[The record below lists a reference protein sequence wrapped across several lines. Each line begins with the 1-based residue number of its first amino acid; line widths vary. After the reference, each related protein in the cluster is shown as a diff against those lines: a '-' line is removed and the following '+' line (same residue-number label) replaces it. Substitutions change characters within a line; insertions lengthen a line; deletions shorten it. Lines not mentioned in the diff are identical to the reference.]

1 MQTYLKRL
9 DELAGTSDNEGSA
22 IQWLER
28 VAFVFLVLMVVSAPH
43 SIAATQIAWL
53 TGMFVWAISL
63 ALRVGSGVRR
73 SSGPPRPLSIA
84 LLLFFAWSVLTSW
97 TSYAPDISINK
108 LRGAAIF
115 LIFYFV
121 FYNVR
126 NRKAAHF
133 LAFALIVSCM
143 VNVLWTPVQRLLGR
157 GVEIH
162 GLAPDGPLAKALL
175 LEGDTLLEANGKKL
189 REPADVLAA
198 IEANEITKIKF
209 YRPDFEFV
217 VNVKRADLLAGGD
230 AASQLGFS
238 SWKKSRNWRSTGFY
252 GHYTTYAEVLQLIAS
267 LVMGLFIASIGMLRR
282 GFAERRETGDERHEK
297 GDQDIPVSPSP
308 SLPFSL
314 STILLLCVAAM
325 SLALLLT
332 VTRASQ
338 LAFMISAAVIVL
350 AGLGRKWLFAA
361 GIVALPIVII
371 GLLFLQQSRQ
381 VGFFDTKDDSIRW
394 RQTVWREGFDLWT
407 SSPRNFVL
415 GVGMDSIQR
424 FAPAWHMF
432 DDGRLNQGHFHS
444 TPLNLVVERGLP
456 ALLIWL
462 AILGIYARTLWRGL
476 NQKSIIQDPISRGI
490 LLGCLGGTVGFF
502 ASGLVHYNLG
512 DQEVAMMF
520 FLLMGIGVKSIESI
534 ESGESRV
541 FGLHS
546 VE

>member
-22 IQWLER
+22 IKWLER
-28 VAFVFLVLMVVSAPH
+28 VAFVFLVLMVLSAPH

-53 TGMFVWAISL
+53 TGMFAWMISVVL
-63 ALRVGSGVRR
+63 RWHSNTLRRENYEPRSLHVALW
-73 SSGPPRPLSIA
+73 
-84 LLLFFAWSVLTSW
+84 LFFAWSVITSL

-108 LRGAAIF
+108 LRGAAVF

-133 LAFALIVSCM
+133 LAFALIISCM

-157 GVEIH
+157 GIEIH
-162 GLAPDGPLAKALL
+162 GLAPDGPLAKAFLW
-175 LEGDTLLEANGKKL
+175 EGDTLLEANGNKL

-198 IEANEITKIKF
+198 IRANEITKIKF

-217 VNVKRADLLAGGD
+217 VDVKRAELLAGDD
-230 AASQLGFS
+230 AMSQLGFS
-238 SWKKSRNWRSTGFY
+238 SWKKSRNWRSSGFY

-267 LVMGLFIASIGMLRR
+267 LVMGLFIASIGWLRR
-282 GFAERRETGDERHEK
+282 GDGEAVGRSEAGTRRRGERNTTA
-297 GDQDIPVSPSP
+297 S
-308 SLPFSL
+308 
-314 STILLLCVAAM
+314 LLLFTLTAM

-338 LAFMISAAVIVL
+338 LAFIISAAVIVL

-361 GIVALPIVII
+361 GVVALPVVVV

-381 VGFFDTKDDSIRW
+381 VGFFDTKDESIRW
-394 RQTVWREGFDLWT
+394 RQTVWREGFDLWM

-415 GVGMDSIQR
+415 GVGMDSIKR
-424 FAPAWHMF
+424 YAPEWHMF
-432 DDGRLNQGHFHS
+432 DDGRLNMGHFHS

-462 AILGIYARTLWRGL
+462 SILGIYARTLWRSL
-476 NQKSIIQDPISRGI
+476 NPKSQIQNPKSRGI

-520 FLLMGIGVKSIESI
+520 FLLMGIGMKSI
-534 ESGESRV
+534 ESGESGESQE